1 MSLNFNMVYAQTL
14 IAVQN
19 GGAPKFYTILQ
30 DALTNAQNKDTI
42 YIPGGVYSFSGT
54 AITINKE
61 LHLIGTGHHPDS
73 ISATGITRLNV
84 DIFIASGADNST
96 FEGLSLKGGF
106 GAGDNLI
113 HNIKISRCNY
123 TYLSLYELSTNFII
137 SENVIR
143 GSLNGGH
150 AQNNLFS
157 NNVIENYVSDFGVN
171 NIFRN
176 NFFMIPSY
184 PYSSSSIEG
193 CYFQNN
199 VFAYTPPSQDIESNV
214 FENNLFLRGVIFP
227 TGSINSNNIISQTSA
242 STFVNQSGST
252 FNYSHDYHLKPD
264 SPGKNAG
271 KDGTDIGIY
280 GGTYP
285 WKEGSIPANPHFQSI
300 KINPK
305 TDNSGNLNVR
315 IKVAAQDN

>member
-1 MSLNFNMVYAQTL
+1 MVYAQTL

-84 DIFIASGADNST
+84 DISIASGANNST

-106 GAGDNLI
+106 SVVSNDDT
-113 HNIKISRCNY
+113 HNVAISRCIC
-123 TYLSLYELSTNFII
+123 TGLYLASHSTHCII
-137 SENVIR
+137 SENVIK
-143 GSLNGGH
+143 GAVSGNN
-150 AQNNLFS
+150 AQDNLFS
-157 NNVIENYVSDFGVN
+157 NNVIESYVSDFGVN

-176 NFFMIPSY
+176 NFFMISSY
-184 PYSSSSIEG
+184 PYSLSSIEG

-214 FENNLFLRGVIFP
+214 FENNLFLRVVMFP
-227 TGSINSNNIISQTSA
+227 AGSINSNNIISQTSA

-300 KINPK
+300 KISPK
-305 TDNSGNLNVR
+305 TDNLGNLNVR
-315 IKVAAQDN
+315 VKVAAQDN